1 MDDDKQRDNLRAME
15 AAGSREAR
23 ERFLAE
29 EQRHILHLTAR
40 ILKRTVTDSDD
51 EYSIAL
57 MAVSEAIDSYQ
68 PERGPFWNYAALVI
82 RSRILDEVRAHA
94 DRQAEIM
101 VSPDAFGGEREEEE
115 AQANISIRE
124 ELSAKTAVYIDN
136 DLKAEITALTDEL
149 KGYGIDLFEL
159 PAAAPHT
166 EKTRAACRELI
177 RAFFLPPPLTE
188 ALKRT
193 GNLPMRE
200 LLKRTGIKRKLID
213 RHRKYLLAS
222 VLVKTGDYQG
232 IGEYIL

>member
-1 MDDDKQRDNLRAME
+1 MEEEKLLDNQRAIE
-15 AAGSREAR
+15 AAGSREAK
-23 ERFLAE
+23 ERFLAK

-40 ILKRTVTDSDD
+40 ICKRTVTDSDD

-57 MAVSEAIDSYQ
+57 MAVSEAIDTYRQ
-68 PERGPFWNYAALVI
+68 ERGPFWNYAALVI
-82 RSRILDEVRAHA
+82 RSRILDEVRVHA
-94 DRQAEIM
+94 GRSAEIM
-101 VSPDAFGGEREEEE
+101 VSPDTFGGEREEDE
-115 AQANISIRE
+115 ANADITIRE
-124 ELSAKTAVYIDN
+124 EVSSKTAVYIDN
-136 DLKAEITALTDEL
+136 DLKAEITALTEEL

-166 EKTRAACRELI
+166 EKTRSACRDLI

-193 GNLPMRE
+193 GNLPVRE
-200 LLKRTGIKRKLID
+200 LLRRTGSKRKFID

-222 VLVKTGDYQG
+222 ILVKAGDYQG